1 MLMTNLNHRDFARK
15 SRSLPILFSNEA
27 LHETVQ
33 KRFVSYTAPVARCQR
48 NALIPGR
55 LGLLQAAVG
64 YPLLL
69 LLLQVD
75 E

>member
-1 MLMTNLNHRDFARK
+1 MLIANLNHRGFEEE
-15 SRSLPILFSNEA
+15 SRSFPDISSNEV

-55 LGLLQAAVG
+55 LRLLQAAVG

-69 LLLQVD
+69 LLSVS
-75 E
+75 

>member
-1 MLMTNLNHRDFARK
+1 MLMTNLNHRGFEEESHSFPD
-15 SRSLPILFSNEA
+15 ITSNEA

-33 KRFVSYTAPVARCQR
+33 KRFASYTASLARCQR

-69 LLLQVD
+69 LQVD